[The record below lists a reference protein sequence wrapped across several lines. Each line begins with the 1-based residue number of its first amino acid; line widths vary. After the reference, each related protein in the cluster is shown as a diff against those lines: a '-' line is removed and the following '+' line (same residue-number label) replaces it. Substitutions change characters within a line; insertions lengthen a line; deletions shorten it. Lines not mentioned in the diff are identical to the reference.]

1 MKYLF
6 YCFLLIASFSAQA
19 ATAIQHW
26 INRDGVLI
34 YLVEAKTI
42 PMVDVQ
48 VDWPVGS
55 ASDPQS
61 KIGLASMTASL
72 IDKGALANKKVLT
85 EAAIADKLA
94 DLGAVLSFN
103 AGAERSS
110 MRMRSLSDA
119 KRINELV
126 SLTAQILNE
135 PLFDSKVLS
144 REKDRTIMAIKE
156 AQIKPEVILS
166 KEFDRQIYGSHPYGL
181 SASVATVQSITQKD
195 VKDFYFNRYSKKGVK
210 VSIVGDI
217 DKASA
222 DQLVEK
228 VLAGFP
234 KEAKI
239 TQSVPEVSLFQ
250 PNSSKVIKIPHAA
263 QQAHISMGMPTIA
276 RKNPD
281 YFPMLVGNYILGGG
295 GFVSRLVKEVRE
307 KRGLAYSVYSYVSPG
322 RQIGPYVAGMQTQQS
337 QADLAVDV
345 MKKTISEFI
354 EYGPTDEEMNAA
366 KNNLINGFPLR
377 IDSNR
382 KILDNVA
389 SIAWND
395 LPLDTLDTW
404 RAQLK
409 AVTKEQVKAAF
420 KAHLDM
426 NRMVTVVVGTP

>member
-26 INRDGVLI
+26 VNRDGVLI

-55 ASDPQS
+55 AGDPQS
-61 KIGLASMTASL
+61 KIGLASLTAAL
-72 IDKGALANKKVLT
+72 IDKGAVANKKVLT

-217 DKASA
+217 DRASA
-222 DQLVEK
+222 DHLVEK

>member
-1 MKYLF
+1 MRHLVN
-6 YCFLLIASFSAQA
+6 CFLLVASISAQA
-19 ATAIQHW
+19 ATTIQHW
-26 INRDGVLI
+26 VNRDGVLI

-61 KIGLASMTASL
+61 KIGLASLTAAL
-72 IDKGALANKKVLT
+72 IDKGAVANKKVLT

-94 DLGAVLSFN
+94 DLGAVLSFS

-119 KRINELV
+119 KRVNELV

-354 EYGPTDEEMNAA
+354 EHGPTDEEMNAA
-366 KNNLINGFPLR
+366 KDNLINGFPLR

-404 RAQLK
+404 RDQLK
-409 AVTKEQVKAAF
+409 AVTKEQVKKAF
-420 KAHLDM
+420 KTHLDM
-426 NRMVTVVVGTP
+426 NRMVTVVVGAP

>member
-6 YCFLLIASFSAQA
+6 YCLVLIASFSAQA
-19 ATAIQHW
+19 KTAIQHW
-26 INRDGVLI
+26 VNRDGVSI

-61 KIGLASMTASL
+61 KIGLASMTAAL
-72 IDKGALANKKVLT
+72 IDKGAVVNKKALA
-85 EAAIADKLA
+85 EAVISDKLA

-110 MRMRSLSDA
+110 MRIRSLSDV
-119 KRINELV
+119 KRMSELI

-166 KEFDRQIYGSHPYGL
+166 KEFDRQIYGLHPYGL
-181 SASVATVQSITQKD
+181 SATVNTVQSITQKD
-195 VKDFYFNRYSKKGVK
+195 VKDFYFNRYAKKGVK

-228 VLAGFP
+228 VLSGLP
-234 KEAKI
+234 REAKL
-239 TQSVPEVSLFQ
+239 TQNVSEVALFQ
-250 PNSSKVIKIPHAA
+250 PNSSKIIKIPHVA

-322 RQIGPYVAGMQTQQS
+322 RQVGPYVAGMQTQKSQS
-337 QADLAVDV
+337 DLAVDV

-354 EYGPTDEEMNAA
+354 ENGPTDEEMTAA
-366 KNNLINGFPLR
+366 KDNLINGFPLR

-404 RAQLK
+404 RDQLK

-420 KAHLDM
+420 KTHLDM
-426 NRMVTVVVGTP
+426 NRMVTVVVGAP

>member
-1 MKYLF
+1 MKHLV
-6 YCFLLIASFSAQA
+6 YCFLLITSISAQA
-19 ATAIQHW
+19 ATTIQHW
-26 INRDGVLI
+26 VNRDGVLI

-61 KIGLASMTASL
+61 KIGLASMTAAL
-72 IDKGALANKKVLT
+72 IDKGAVANKKVLT

-94 DLGAVLSFN
+94 DLGAVLSFS

-119 KRINELV
+119 KRVNELV

-222 DQLVEK
+222 DHLVEK

-276 RKNPD
+276 RKNSD

-354 EYGPTDEEMNAA
+354 EHGPTDEEMNAA
-366 KNNLINGFPLR
+366 KDNLINGFPLR

-404 RAQLK
+404 RDQLK
-409 AVTKEQVKAAF
+409 AVTKEQVKKAF
-420 KAHLDM
+420 KTHLDM
-426 NRMVTVVVGTP
+426 NRMVTVVVGAP

>member
-1 MKYLF
+1 MRHLVN
-6 YCFLLIASFSAQA
+6 CFLLVASISAQA
-19 ATAIQHW
+19 ATTIQHW
-26 INRDGVLI
+26 VNRDGVLI

-48 VDWPVGS
+48 VDWPIGS
-55 ASDPQS
+55 AGDPQS
-61 KIGLASMTASL
+61 KIGLASLTAAL
-72 IDKGALANKKVLT
+72 IDKGAVANKKVLT

-103 AGAERSS
+103 AGTERSS

-276 RKNPD
+276 RKNSD

-354 EYGPTDEEMNAA
+354 EHGPTDEEMNAA
-366 KNNLINGFPLR
+366 KDNLINGFPLR

-404 RAQLK
+404 RDQLK
-409 AVTKEQVKAAF
+409 AVTKEQVKKAF
-420 KAHLDM
+420 KTHLDM
-426 NRMVTVVVGTP
+426 NRMVTVVVGAP

>member
-1 MKYLF
+1 MKHLV
-6 YCFLLIASFSAQA
+6 YCFLLITSISAQA
-19 ATAIQHW
+19 ATTIQHW
-26 INRDGVLI
+26 VNRDGVSI

-48 VDWPVGS
+48 VDWLVGS

-72 IDKGALANKKVLT
+72 IDKGAVANKKVLT

-94 DLGAVLSFN
+94 DLGAVFSFS

-119 KRINELV
+119 KRVNELV
-126 SLTAQILNE
+126 GLTAQILNE

-166 KEFDRQIYGSHPYGL
+166 KEFDRQIYGRHPYGL

-195 VKDFYFNRYSKKGVK
+195 IKDFYFNRYAKKGVK

-239 TQSVPEVSLFQ
+239 TQSVAEVTLFP
-250 PNSSKVIKIPHAA
+250 PNSSKIIKIPHAA

-307 KRGLAYSVYSYVSPG
+307 KRGLAYSVYSYLSPG
-322 RQIGPYVAGMQTQQS
+322 RQVGPYVAGMQTQKS

-345 MKKTISEFI
+345 MRKTISEFI
-354 EYGPTDEEMNAA
+354 EHGPTDEEMNAA
-366 KNNLINGFPLR
+366 KDNLINGFPLR

-404 RAQLK
+404 RDQLK

-420 KAHLDM
+420 KTHLDM

>member
-1 MKYLF
+1 MKHLV
-6 YCFLLIASFSAQA
+6 YCFLLITSISAQA
-19 ATAIQHW
+19 ATTIQHW
-26 INRDGVLI
+26 VNRDGVSI

-72 IDKGALANKKVLT
+72 IDKGAVANKKVLT

-94 DLGAVLSFN
+94 DLGAVFSFS

-119 KRINELV
+119 KRVNELV
-126 SLTAQILNE
+126 GLTAQILNE

-166 KEFDRQIYGSHPYGL
+166 KEFDRQIYGRHPYGL

-195 VKDFYFNRYSKKGVK
+195 IKDFYFNRYAKKGVK

-239 TQSVPEVSLFQ
+239 TQSVAEVTLFP
-250 PNSSKVIKIPHAA
+250 PNSSKIIKIPHAA

-307 KRGLAYSVYSYVSPG
+307 KRGLAYSVY
-322 RQIGPYVAGMQTQQS
+322 R
-337 QADLAVDV
+337 L
-345 MKKTISEFI
+345 KKF
-354 EYGPTDEEMNAA
+354 
-366 KNNLINGFPLR
+366 
-377 IDSNR
+377 
-382 KILDNVA
+382 
-389 SIAWND
+389 
-395 LPLDTLDTW
+395 W
-404 RAQLK
+404 RAFQKKQRLLK
-409 AVTKEQVKAAF
+409 VLQ
-420 KAHLDM
+420 
-426 NRMVTVVVGTP
+426 R

>member
-1 MKYLF
+1 MRHLV
-6 YCFLLIASFSAQA
+6 YCFLLVASISAQA
-19 ATAIQHW
+19 ATTIQHW
-26 INRDGVLI
+26 VNRDGVLI

-55 ASDPQS
+55 AGDPQS
-61 KIGLASMTASL
+61 KIGLASLTAAL
-72 IDKGALANKKVLT
+72 IDKGAVANKKVLT

-94 DLGAVLSFN
+94 DLGAVLSFS

-119 KRINELV
+119 KRLNELV

-144 REKDRTIMAIKE
+144 REKDRTITAIKE

-181 SASVATVQSITQKD
+181 SASVSTVQSITQKD

-234 KEAKI
+234 KDAKI

-426 NRMVTVVVGTP
+426 NRMVTVVVGAP

>member
-1 MKYLF
+1 MKYLI
-6 YCFLLIASFSAQA
+6 YCFALIASFSAQA
-19 ATAIQHW
+19 TTAIQHW
-26 INRDGVLI
+26 VNRDGVSI

-61 KIGLASMTASL
+61 KIGLASMTAAM
-72 IDKGALANKKVLT
+72 IDKGAVANKKVLT
-85 EAAIADKLA
+85 EAAISDKLA
-94 DLGAVLSFN
+94 DLGAALSFN

-110 MRMRSLSDA
+110 MRIRSLSDV
-119 KRINELV
+119 KRMSELI

-144 REKDRTIMAIKE
+144 REKDRTVMAIKE

-166 KEFDRQIYGSHPYGL
+166 KEFDRQIYGRHPYGL
-181 SASVATVQSITQKD
+181 SATIDTVQSITQKD
-195 VKDFYFNRYSKKGVK
+195 VKDFYFNRYAKKGVK

-228 VLAGFP
+228 VLSGLP
-234 KEAKI
+234 KEAQL
-239 TQSVPEVSLFQ
+239 TQSVPEVALFQ
-250 PNSSKVIKIPHAA
+250 PNSSKIIKIPHVA

-322 RQIGPYVAGMQTQQS
+322 RQVGPYVAGMQTQKS

-354 EYGPTDEEMNAA
+354 ENGPTDEEMAAA
-366 KNNLINGFPLR
+366 KDNLINGFPLR

-409 AVTKEQVKAAF
+409 AVTKEQVKTAF
-420 KAHLDM
+420 KTHLDM
-426 NRMVTVVVGTP
+426 NRMVTVVVGSQ

>member
-1 MKYLF
+1 MRQLV
-6 YCFLLIASFSAQA
+6 YCFLLVASISAQA
-19 ATAIQHW
+19 ATTIQHW
-26 INRDGVLI
+26 VNRDGVLI

-55 ASDPQS
+55 AGDPQS
-61 KIGLASMTASL
+61 KIGLASLTAAL
-72 IDKGALANKKVLT
+72 IDKGAVANNKVLT

-119 KRINELV
+119 KRVNELV

-354 EYGPTDEEMNAA
+354 EHGPTDEEMNAA
-366 KNNLINGFPLR
+366 KDNLINGFPLR

-426 NRMVTVVVGTP
+426 NRMVTVVVGAP

>member
-1 MKYLF
+1 MKHLV
-6 YCFLLIASFSAQA
+6 YCFLLITSISAQA
-19 ATAIQHW
+19 ATTIQHW
-26 INRDGVLI
+26 VNRDGVLI

-61 KIGLASMTASL
+61 KIGLASMTAAL
-72 IDKGALANKKVLT
+72 IDKGAVANKKVLT

-239 TQSVPEVSLFQ
+239 TQSVPEVTLFQ

-276 RKNPD
+276 RKNSD

-354 EYGPTDEEMNAA
+354 EHGPADEEMNAA
-366 KNNLINGFPLR
+366 KDNLINGFPLR

-426 NRMVTVVVGTP
+426 NRMVTVVVGAP

>member
-1 MKYLF
+1 MRYLIYF
-6 YCFLLIASFSAQA
+6 FGLIASFSVQA
-19 ATAIQHW
+19 TTAIEHW
-26 INRDGVLI
+26 VNRDGVSI

-55 ASDPQS
+55 VSDPQL
-61 KIGLASMTASL
+61 KIGLAAMTAAL
-72 IDKGALANKKVLT
+72 IDKGAVVNKKVLT
-85 EAAIADKLA
+85 EAAISDKLA

-103 AGAERSS
+103 AGAERTS
-110 MRMRSLSDA
+110 MRIRSLSDA
-119 KRINELV
+119 NRLNELIG
-126 SLTAQILNE
+126 LTAQILNE
-135 PLFDSKVLS
+135 PLFDPKVLG
-144 REKDRTIMAIKE
+144 REKDRAIMGIKE

-181 SASVATVQSITQKD
+181 SASVDTVQVITQKD
-195 VKDFYFNRYSKKGVK
+195 VRDFYFNRYAKKGVK

-217 DKASA
+217 DKALA
-222 DQLVEK
+222 DDLVEK
-228 VLAGFP
+228 LLSSFP
-234 KEAKI
+234 KEAKLK
-239 TQSVPEVSLFQ
+239 QSVAEVSLFQ
-250 PNSSKVIKIPHAA
+250 SNSLKIIKIPHVA

-276 RKNPD
+276 RKHPD

-307 KRGLAYSVYSYVSPG
+307 KRGLAYSVYSYISPG
-322 RQIGPYVAGMQTQQS
+322 RQVGPYVAGMQTQKS

-354 EYGPTDEEMNAA
+354 DHGPTDEEMVAA

-404 RAQLK
+404 RDQLK
-409 AVTKEQVKAAF
+409 AVTKEQVRVAF

-426 NRMVTVVVGTP
+426 NRMVTVVVGAP

>member
-1 MKYLF
+1 MKHLV
-6 YCFLLIASFSAQA
+6 YCFLLITSISAQA
-19 ATAIQHW
+19 ATTIQHW
-26 INRDGVLI
+26 VNRDGVLI

-61 KIGLASMTASL
+61 KIGLASMTAAL
-72 IDKGALANKKVLT
+72 IDKGAVANKKVLT

-94 DLGAVLSFN
+94 DLGAVFSFS

-119 KRINELV
+119 KRVNELV
-126 SLTAQILNE
+126 GLTAQILNE

-166 KEFDRQIYGSHPYGL
+166 KEFDRQIYGRHPYGL

-195 VKDFYFNRYSKKGVK
+195 IKDFYFNRYAKKGVK

-239 TQSVPEVSLFQ
+239 TQSVAEVTLFT
-250 PNSSKVIKIPHAA
+250 PNSSKIIKIPHAA

-307 KRGLAYSVYSYVSPG
+307 KRGLAYSVYSYLSPG
-322 RQIGPYVAGMQTQQS
+322 RQVGPYVAGMQTQKS

-354 EYGPTDEEMNAA
+354 EHGPTDEEMNAA
-366 KNNLINGFPLR
+366 KDNLINGFPLR

-404 RAQLK
+404 RDQLK

-420 KAHLDM
+420 KTHLDM
-426 NRMVTVVVGTP
+426 NRMVTVVVGAP

>member
-1 MKYLF
+1 MKYLL
-6 YCFLLIASFSAQA
+6 YCFVFIASFSAHA
-19 ATAIQHW
+19 GTAIQHW
-26 INRDGVLI
+26 INRDGVSI

-55 ASDPQS
+55 AGDPQS
-61 KIGLASMTASL
+61 KIGLASMTAAL
-72 IDKGALANKKVLT
+72 IDKGATANNKALT

-94 DLGAVLSFN
+94 DLGAVLSFS

-110 MRMRSLSDA
+110 MRMRSLSDV
-119 KRINELV
+119 KRVNELV

-135 PLFDSKVLS
+135 PVFDSKVLS

-166 KEFDRQIYGSHPYGL
+166 KEFDRQIYGRHPYGL
-181 SASVATVQSITQKD
+181 SASVETIQAITQKD
-195 VKDFYFNRYSKKGVK
+195 VKDFYFNRYAKKGVK

-228 VLAGFP
+228 LLSGLP
-234 KEAKI
+234 KEAKLS
-239 TQSVPEVSLFQ
+239 QSVPEVALFQ
-250 PNSSKVIKIPHAA
+250 PNSSKIIKIPHAA

-322 RQIGPYVAGMQTQQS
+322 RQVGPYVAGMQTQKS
-337 QADLAVDV
+337 QADLAVEV
-345 MKKTISEFI
+345 MKKTISEFV
-354 EYGPTDEEMNAA
+354 EYGPTDEEMIAA

-404 RAQLK
+404 RDQLK
-409 AVTKEQVKAAF
+409 AVTKEQVKAAY
-420 KAHLDM
+420 KTHLDM
-426 NRMVTVVVGTP
+426 NRMVTVVVGAP

>member
-1 MKYLF
+1 MKHLV
-6 YCFLLIASFSAQA
+6 YCFLLITSISAQA
-19 ATAIQHW
+19 ATTIQHW
-26 INRDGVLI
+26 VNRDGVLI

-61 KIGLASMTASL
+61 KIGLASMTAAL
-72 IDKGALANKKVLT
+72 IDKGAVANKKVLT

-94 DLGAVLSFN
+94 DLGAVLSFS

-119 KRINELV
+119 KRVNELV

-222 DQLVEK
+222 DHLVEK

-276 RKNPD
+276 RKNSD

-354 EYGPTDEEMNAA
+354 EHGPTDEEMNAA
-366 KNNLINGFPLR
+366 KDNLINGLSL
-377 IDSNR
+377 IH
-382 KILDNVA
+382 I
-389 SIAWND
+389 
-395 LPLDTLDTW
+395 
-404 RAQLK
+404 
-409 AVTKEQVKAAF
+409 
-420 KAHLDM
+420 
-426 NRMVTVVVGTP
+426 

>member
-1 MKYLF
+1 MRYLIYF
-6 YCFLLIASFSAQA
+6 FGLIASFSVQA
-19 ATAIQHW
+19 TTAIEHW
-26 INRDGVLI
+26 VNRDGVSI

-55 ASDPQS
+55 VSDPQL
-61 KIGLASMTASL
+61 KIGLAAMTAAL
-72 IDKGALANKKVLT
+72 IDKGAVVNKKVLT
-85 EAAIADKLA
+85 EAAISDKLA

-103 AGAERSS
+103 AGAERTS
-110 MRMRSLSDA
+110 MRIRSLSDGN
-119 KRINELV
+119 RLNELIG
-126 SLTAQILNE
+126 LTAQILNE
-135 PLFDSKVLS
+135 PLFDPKVLS
-144 REKDRTIMAIKE
+144 REKDRAIMGIKE

-181 SASVATVQSITQKD
+181 SASVDTVQVITQKD
-195 VKDFYFNRYSKKGVK
+195 VRDFYFNRYAKKGVK

-217 DKASA
+217 DKALA
-222 DQLVEK
+222 DDLVEK
-228 VLAGFP
+228 LLSSFP
-234 KEAKI
+234 KEAKLK
-239 TQSVPEVSLFQ
+239 QSVAEVSLFQ
-250 PNSSKVIKIPHAA
+250 SNSSKIIKIPHVA
-263 QQAHISMGMPTIA
+263 QQAHISMGMPTIT
-276 RKNPD
+276 RKHPD

-307 KRGLAYSVYSYVSPG
+307 KRGLAYSVYSYISPG
-322 RQIGPYVAGMQTQQS
+322 RQVGPYVAGMQTQKS

-354 EYGPTDEEMNAA
+354 DHGPTDEEMVAA

-404 RAQLK
+404 RDQLK
-409 AVTKEQVKAAF
+409 AVTKEQVRVAF

-426 NRMVTVVVGTP
+426 NRMVTVVVGAP

>member
-1 MKYLF
+1 MKHLV
-6 YCFLLIASFSAQA
+6 YCFLLITSISAQA
-19 ATAIQHW
+19 ATTIQHW
-26 INRDGVLI
+26 VNRDGVLI

-61 KIGLASMTASL
+61 KIGLASMTAAL
-72 IDKGALANKKVLT
+72 IDKGAVANKKVLT

-94 DLGAVLSFN
+94 DLGAVLSFS

-119 KRINELV
+119 KRVNELV

-222 DQLVEK
+222 DHLVEK

-250 PNSSKVIKIPHAA
+250 PNSSKIIKIPHAA

-276 RKNPD
+276 RKNSD

-354 EYGPTDEEMNAA
+354 EHGPTDEEMNAA
-366 KNNLINGFPLR
+366 KDNLINGFPLR

-404 RAQLK
+404 RDQLK
-409 AVTKEQVKAAF
+409 AVTKEQVKKAF
-420 KAHLDM
+420 KTHLDM
-426 NRMVTVVVGTP
+426 NRMVTVVVGAP

>member
-1 MKYLF
+1 MRHLVN
-6 YCFLLIASFSAQA
+6 CFLLVASISAQA
-19 ATAIQHW
+19 ATTIQHW
-26 INRDGVLI
+26 VNRDGVLI

-61 KIGLASMTASL
+61 KIGLASMTAAL
-72 IDKGALANKKVLT
+72 IDKGAVANKKVLT

-94 DLGAVLSFN
+94 DLGAVLSFS

-119 KRINELV
+119 KRVNELV

-222 DQLVEK
+222 DHLVEK

-276 RKNPD
+276 RKNSD

-354 EYGPTDEEMNAA
+354 EHGPTDEEMNAA
-366 KNNLINGFPLR
+366 KDNLINGFPLR

-404 RAQLK
+404 RDQLK
-409 AVTKEQVKAAF
+409 AVTKEQVKKAF
-420 KAHLDM
+420 KTHLDM
-426 NRMVTVVVGTP
+426 NRMVTVVVGAP